1 MKRESLHT
9 SGTSLQAPCHARDQS
24 TLHIATSYKVAMT
37 SLTVFDPKKVF
48 TEVIKPG
55 TVTSKVMLPRF
66 PNLTKNASYASETV
80 RAIQTHNVISSTH
93 IMHVP

>member
-1 MKRESLHT
+1 MT
-9 SGTSLQAPCHARDQS
+9 
-24 TLHIATSYKVAMT
+24 MT

-66 PNLTKNASYASETV
+66 SNLTINAS
-80 RAIQTHNVISSTH
+80 
-93 IMHVP
+93 